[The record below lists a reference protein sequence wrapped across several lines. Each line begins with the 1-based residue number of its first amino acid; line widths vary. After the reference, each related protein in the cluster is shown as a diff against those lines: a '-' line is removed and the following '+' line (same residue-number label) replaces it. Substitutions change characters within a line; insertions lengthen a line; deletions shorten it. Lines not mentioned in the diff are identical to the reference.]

1 MTEKTIT
8 APRILIAATQS
19 GSGKTTIT
27 CGILELL
34 RRRGIKPQAY
44 KVGPDYI
51 DPTYL
56 SIASGAPAHNL
67 DTWLLDEDKMTDI
80 FAKSTDAAGV
90 SVVEGV
96 MGLYDGGHG
105 GISSTAA
112 IAKKLSLPVILV
124 IDVKSMGES
133 AAAIAMGFHDYDKNV
148 LLKGVIIN
156 RVGSENHR
164 QMVCEAMEKIGV
176 PVLGVIHRDSAISI
190 KERHLGLLPAQENEN
205 RDHIKTIADT
215 IENDINLE
223 AIIALAQSA
232 SPMTIKEKNSPS
244 TQRQVKIAVAKDEAF
259 SFYYPES
266 LSELERAGAELTF
279 FSPLKDSSLPT
290 ADGLIFGGG
299 FPEIFAKQLAENIAM
314 KESIKKAACANIPI
328 YAECGGFMYL
338 TESITDFEGKTH
350 EMAGVIPAR
359 CSMND
364 RLRTVGYVEAEAL
377 CDTVIC
383 PAGTVIKGHEFHF
396 SSSEAN
402 SQETW
407 PCAFTFCK
415 KRTGEKYLAGY
426 AKDSVLASYL
436 HLHFAGD
443 STLAENFIKS
453 CAEQA
458 KKTH

>member
-1 MTEKTIT
+1 MSSQDHRCPALFIS
-8 APRILIAATQS
+8 APAS
-19 GSGKTTIT
+19 GHGKTTVAT
-27 CGILELL
+27 GVMAALAS
-34 RRRGIKPQAY
+34 RGTRVAPF

-133 AAAIAMGFHDYDKNV
+133 AAAIAMGFRDYDKNV

-215 IENDINLE
+215 IEN
-223 AIIALAQSA
+223 
-232 SPMTIKEKNSPS
+232 
-244 TQRQVKIAVAKDEAF
+244 
-259 SFYYPES
+259 
-266 LSELERAGAELTF
+266 AET
-279 FSPLKDSSLPT
+279 
-290 ADGLIFGGG
+290 
-299 FPEIFAKQLAENIAM
+299 
-314 KESIKKAACANIPI
+314 
-328 YAECGGFMYL
+328 
-338 TESITDFEGKTH
+338 
-350 EMAGVIPAR
+350 
-359 CSMND
+359 
-364 RLRTVGYVEAEAL
+364 
-377 CDTVIC
+377 
-383 PAGTVIKGHEFHF
+383 
-396 SSSEAN
+396 
-402 SQETW
+402 
-407 PCAFTFCK
+407 
-415 KRTGEKYLAGY
+415 
-426 AKDSVLASYL
+426 
-436 HLHFAGD
+436 
-443 STLAENFIKS
+443 TL
-453 CAEQA
+453 
-458 KKTH
+458 

>member
-1 MTEKTIT
+1 MTEKTIA

-34 RRRGIKPQAY
+34 RRRGIKTQAY

-56 SIASGAPAHNL
+56 SIASGAPVHNL
-67 DTWLLDEDKMTDI
+67 DTWLLDENKMADI
-80 FAKSTDAAGV
+80 FAKSANAADL

-96 MGLYDGGHG
+96 MGLYDGGRG

-112 IAKKLSLPVILV
+112 ISKLLSLPVILV

-133 AAAIAMGFHDYDKNV
+133 AAAIAMGFRDYDKNV

-164 QMVCEAMEKIGV
+164 QMICEAMEKIGI
-176 PVLGVIHRDSAISI
+176 PVLGIIHRDAAIAI

-205 RDHIKTIADT
+205 SDHIKIIADT
-215 IENDINLE
+215 IEKGIDLN
-223 AIIALAQSA
+223 AILALAQTA
-232 SPMTIKEKNSPS
+232 EPLTTKETNAPTAEK
-244 TQRQVKIAVAKDEAF
+244 QVKIAVAKDEAF

-266 LSELERAGAELTF
+266 LTELERAGAELTF
-279 FSPLKDSSLPT
+279 FSPLHDSAIPQ

-299 FPEIFAKQLAENIAM
+299 FPEIFAKQLADNHSM
-314 KESIKKAACANIPI
+314 KKSIKNAALEGTPI

-338 TESITDFEGKTH
+338 TQSITDFEGTEH
-350 EMAGVIPAR
+350 QMAGVIPAK
-359 CSMND
+359 CAMND

-377 CDTVIC
+377 CDTIIC
-383 PAGTVIKGHEFHF
+383 PAGTTIKGHEFHF
-396 SSSEAN
+396 SSADAN
-402 SQETW
+402 EKENW

-415 KRTGEKYLAGY
+415 KRTGEKYRAGY
-426 AKDSVLASYL
+426 ANGSVLGSYL

-443 STLAENFIKS
+443 SSLAQNFVKN
-453 CAEQA
+453 CAQHVKERN
-458 KKTH
+458 

>member
-133 AAAIAMGFHDYDKNV
+133 AAAIAMGFRDYDKNV

-232 SPMTIKEKNSPS
+232 SPMTIKGRSKLPSPKIKPSPSTILKAYQNWKEPEPNSPS
-244 TQRQVKIAVAKDEAF
+244 SA
-259 SFYYPES
+259 
-266 LSELERAGAELTF
+266 LSKTAPCPLQTASSSAADFRKY
-279 FSPLKDSSLPT
+279 SP
-290 ADGLIFGGG
+290 
-299 FPEIFAKQLAENIAM
+299 N
-314 KESIKKAACANIPI
+314 NW
-328 YAECGGFMYL
+328 
-338 TESITDFEGKTH
+338 
-350 EMAGVIPAR
+350 
-359 CSMND
+359 
-364 RLRTVGYVEAEAL
+364 LRTL
-377 CDTVIC
+377 
-383 PAGTVIKGHEFHF
+383 P
-396 SSSEAN
+396 
-402 SQETW
+402 
-407 PCAFTFCK
+407 
-415 KRTGEKYLAGY
+415 
-426 AKDSVLASYL
+426 
-436 HLHFAGD
+436 
-443 STLAENFIKS
+443 
-453 CAEQA
+453 
-458 KKTH
+458 